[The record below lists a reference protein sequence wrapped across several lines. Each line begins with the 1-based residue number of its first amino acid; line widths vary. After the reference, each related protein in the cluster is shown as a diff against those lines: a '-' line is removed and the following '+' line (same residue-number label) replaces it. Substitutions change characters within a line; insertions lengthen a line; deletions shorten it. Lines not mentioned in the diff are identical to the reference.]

1 MNPEQENEQ
10 QIQQQAPESAP
21 KKTSTGGNKPVV
33 VYIMILFIAA
43 FLLMA
48 LSFAMHQRSNTQAL
62 GQLQNSVS
70 TMQEVQATQEK
81 IIELQDELATANQTQ
96 EELQKQ
102 LDQLQTELDNA
113 NATLD
118 SADERLSAQSE
129 LYTLMQQYAAK
140 DYESCSETIQRME
153 DNHWP
158 ALLSE
163 DHPADSVTSPAERYQ
178 ELKDAV
184 ETQLAQQE
192 QDQQG

>member
-10 QIQQQAPESAP
+10 QAEQQTPESAP
-21 KKTSTGGNKPVV
+21 KKASTGGNKPVV

-70 TMQEVQATQEK
+70 AMQEVQATQEK
-81 IIELQDELATANQTQ
+81 IIELQDELATANQAQ
-96 EELQKQ
+96 EELQEQ

-113 NATLD
+113 NTTLD
-118 SADERLSAQSE
+118 SMDDRLSAQSE

-140 DYESCSETIQRME
+140 DYEACAETIQQME
-153 DNHWP
+153 ANNWP

-163 DHPADSVTSPAERYQ
+163 DHPADGVTSPAERYQ
-178 ELKDAV
+178 ELKEAV
-184 ETQLAQQE
+184 EAQLAQQE
-192 QDQQG
+192 QLTN